1 MADTAFQIQY
11 RKETIMGF
19 EAGQSNLRKCVVH
32 EAVIKG
38 NQATFQV
45 ADSGGATAVTRGVN
59 GRIPAR
65 ANNRSQLTV
74 TLVEQHDL
82 AEETNFNVFASQGD
96 GRAIMQITSQK
107 VINRTIDLDILAE
120 ASNATTAIA
129 AAGTASLALVMRC
142 RTKLGNNAV
151 DIGEIDNMFA
161 AVSPAFMAYLLQIPE
176 FVNSQWVDVKPL
188 TGPAMKMLRWAG
200 FNWIESPLIS
210 GIGTASELV
219 YFFHRNAIGHAA
231 NVGEMT
237 AIAGYNEEQD
247 YSFARTSIFVGTK
260 LLQNKGIV
268 KVTHDGSAYA

>member
-1 MADTAFQIQY
+1 MADTAFQVQY

-19 EAGQSNLRKCVVH
+19 EAGQSLLRTCVVH
-32 EAVIKG
+32 EAVIQG

-82 AEETNFNVFASQGD
+82 AEETNFNIFASMGD
-96 GRAIMQITSQK
+96 GRRILQETSQK
-107 VINRTIDLDILAE
+107 VMNRTIDLDILAE
-120 ASNATTAIA
+120 MSNATTSISGAQ
-129 AAGTASLALVMRC
+129 TASLALVLRA
-142 RTKLGNNAV
+142 RTKMGNNAV

-161 AVSPAFMAYLLQIPE
+161 AVSPAFMGYLLQIPE
-176 FVNSQWVDVKPL
+176 FVNMQWVDVKPL
-188 TGPAMKMLRWAG
+188 NGRAINMLRWAN

-210 GIGTASELV
+210 GLGTASESV
-219 YFFHRNAIGHAA
+219 YFFHRNAVGHAA

-237 AIAGYNEEQD
+237 AVAGYNEEQD

-268 KVTHDGSAYA
+268 KATHDGSGLA